1 MTRVGAVH
9 AVVTGEVRLVVDGE
23 GPVPV
28 AQVCHRL
35 TDRPVEAEAT
45 APELDRFNLEAKIAF

>member
-28 AQVCHRL
+28 AQVGHRL

-45 APELDRFNLEAKIAF
+45 APELDRFNLEAK